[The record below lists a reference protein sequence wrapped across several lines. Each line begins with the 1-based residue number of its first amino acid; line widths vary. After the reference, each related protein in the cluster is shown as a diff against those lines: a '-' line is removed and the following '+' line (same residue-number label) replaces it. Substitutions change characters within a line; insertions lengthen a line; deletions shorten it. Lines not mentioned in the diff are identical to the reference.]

1 MTVRL
6 LKPYAQRPV
15 GAIAAF
21 DASTEAGMIEAKQ
34 ASADLTGGFEYFLPR
49 PGLKLQVQQIAV
61 GSLSLRAAEQ
71 APAVLPEGQVLNV
84 SGSVGAVG
92 KVHRLDPAGGNAP
105 LQSWAVGSGA
115 LAPIGAFA
123 GEQRFLVTCSAGNVT
138 VATANSAVSAAR
150 VGRDAAGTAVG
161 LGDSST
167 QIPLRVNQ
175 LVGAMRAGGT
185 GLPAATNSVA
195 SGTTTK
201 TFAGA
206 ISAWGP
212 FHAVQL
218 IFGNHTATPA
228 VIDNSCVAT
237 SSTAYPG
244 GVFNIA
250 APSSGWSAGTGAV
263 VAPAAIG
270 ADAAAMRKRPGLI
283 LSPKL
288 PARSLTRAAGE
299 LDGGKYELLFWRNVR
314 LGNNNTFTYG
324 DLGAGF
330 SAAWDAANEGFSIL
344 TADPTFGVDT
354 VANPGSVVTSTRET
368 GAPGVAIVGVLFHYD
383 KKMTTIG
390 GPGDSIFVG
399 SPNSSG
405 AIGMPYIFKATAR
418 VRAAGKMVSY
428 FNGAISGSSMQAINL
443 HGRDIVDLN
452 MLDIM
457 VVHSHTINGM
467 TPTQLSG
474 NAADWDGQWYFMM
487 DLIQY
492 HLDKKSGNQVLILT
506 PLPNDSFTPSQ
517 NALRLKQRD
526 RVINSGLP
534 YVDVESLAD
543 SLGHWVNPAH
553 VLDGTHPSPLG
564 HEALC
569 EKVKPVLLTMVP

>member
-1 MTVRL
+1 MPTI
-6 LKPYAQRPV
+6 K
-15 GAIAAF
+15 
-21 DASTEAGMIEAKQ
+21 AG
-34 ASADLTGGFEYFLPR
+34 DLPQT
-49 PGLKLQVQQIAV
+49 I
-61 GSLSLRAAEQ
+61 S
-71 APAVLPEGQVLNV
+71 LPEGQVLTV
-84 SGSVGAVG
+84 TGAPGATGV
-92 KVHRLDPAGGNAP
+92 VYLLDPVLGGTNS
-105 LQSWAVGSGA
+105 LQSWAVVSGA
-115 LAPIGAFA
+115 LAPIGPYA
-123 GEQRFLVTCSAGNVT
+123 GEQRLLVTCSAGSVIAT
-138 VATANSAVSAAR
+138 TANAAVSAAR
-150 VGRDAAGTAVG
+150 VGRDVAGVAASVG
-161 LGDSST
+161 DGST

-175 LVGAMRAGGT
+175 LVGSMRAAGT
-185 GLPAATNSVA
+185 GLPAATNSVS
-195 SGTTTK
+195 SGAATK
-201 TFAGA
+201 SFAGA

-250 APSSGWSAGTGAV
+250 APSSGFGAPTGPV
-263 VAPAAIG
+263 TVPAAIG
-270 ADAAAMRKRPGLI
+270 ADATAMRRRPGI
-283 LSPKL
+283 ALSPKM
-288 PARSLTRAAGE
+288 PARSVPRAAGE
-299 LDGGKYELLFWRNVR
+299 LDNGKYELLFWRNVR
-314 LGNNNTFTYG
+314 LGNNNTFTFG
-324 DLGAGF
+324 DLGTGF
-330 SAAWDAANEGFSIL
+330 PAAWDAVNEGFSIL

-368 GAPGVAIVGVLFHYD
+368 GVAGLAIVGALFHYD
-383 KKMTTIG
+383 RKMTTIG
-390 GPGDSIFVG
+390 GAGDSIFVG

-405 AIGMPYIFKATAR
+405 VIGAPYIFKAAAR
-418 VRAAGKMVSY
+418 VRATGKMVSY

-543 SLGHWVNPAH
+543 SLGHWANPAH